1 LSRGAAAS
9 TGDIQ
14 AAVFDAYGTLFD
26 VASAAAALA
35 PELGAKA
42 PALTQLW
49 RQKQLEYSWLR
60 TLMGAHADFWRVTAD
75 ALDYA
80 IEKLG
85 LPIGY
90 RPRLLELYFRLAPY
104 PDARALIELCRSR
117 GLKTAI
123 LSNGTPE
130 MLNAAVAGADFTGL
144 FDAVLSIEALGLF
157 KPRPEVYRLAVERL
171 EVPADR
177 ILFVSA
183 NGWDVAGAAHFGFHA
198 VWINRARDPVDRLP
212 ALPLAIVGSLAE
224 LPLAVGLPGA

>member
-1 LSRGAAAS
+1 MIAVAAGAA
-9 TGDIQ
+9 GEVR

-26 VASAAAALA
+26 VTSAAATLA
-35 PELGAKA
+35 PEIGDKA
-42 PALTQLW
+42 PDLSRLW

-80 IEKLG
+80 IERLA
-85 LPIGY
+85 LPIGL

-104 PDARALIELCRSR
+104 PDARPLLELCRAR

-123 LSNGTPE
+123 LSNGSPE
-130 MLNAAVAGADFTGL
+130 MLNAAVGGANFTAL
-144 FDAVLSIEALGLF
+144 FDALLSVEAIGMF
-157 KPRPEVYRLAVERL
+157 KPRAEVYQMAVDRLGVA
-171 EVPADR
+171 AGQ

-198 VWINRARDPVDRLP
+198 VWINRNGDPVDRLP

>member
-1 LSRGAAAS
+1 LSRGTAAS
-9 TGDIQ
+9 AGDIE

-26 VASAAAALA
+26 VAAAATALAPDLGDKAAALS
-35 PELGAKA
+35 
-42 PALTQLW
+42 QLW

-60 TLMGAHADFWRVTAD
+60 TLMGAHVDFWRVTAD

-80 IEKLG
+80 IEKLDLPLG
-85 LPIGY
+85 L
-90 RPRLLELYFRLAPY
+90 RSRLLELYFRLTPY
-104 PDARALIELCRSR
+104 PDARALLELCRER

-123 LSNGTPE
+123 LSNGSPE
-130 MLNAAVAGADFTGL
+130 MLNAAVAGADFTAL
-144 FDAVLSIEALGLF
+144 LDAVLSVEAIGMF

-171 EVPADR
+171 GVTANR
-177 ILFVSA
+177 VLFVSA

-198 VWINRARDPVDRLP
+198 VWINRGRDPVDRLP

>member
-1 LSRGAAAS
+1 LSCGAAAS
-9 TGDIQ
+9 AGDIE

-26 VASAAAALA
+26 VAAAAAALA
-35 PELGAKA
+35 PDLGDQAA
-42 PALTQLW
+42 ALSRLW

-80 IEKLG
+80 IEKLDLPLG
-85 LPIGY
+85 L

-104 PDARALIELCRSR
+104 PDARPLLELCRRR

-123 LSNGTPE
+123 LSNGSPE
-130 MLNAAVAGADFTGL
+130 MLNAAVAGADFTAL
-144 FDAVLSIEALGLF
+144 LDAVLSIEAVGMF
-157 KPRPEVYRLAVERL
+157 KPRPEVYRLATERL
-171 EVPADR
+171 GVAANR
-177 ILFVSA
+177 VLFVSA
-183 NGWDVAGAAHFGFHA
+183 NGWDVAGAGHFGFHA
-198 VWINRARDPVDRLP
+198 VWINRASDPVDRLP

>member
-1 LSRGAAAS
+1 MSRGAAAS
-9 TGDIQ
+9 AGDIR

-35 PELGAKA
+35 PELGDKA
-42 PALTQLW
+42 PALSQLW

-80 IEKLG
+80 IEKLA
-85 LPIGY
+85 LPLGF

-104 PDARALIELCRSR
+104 PDARALLELCRSR

-123 LSNGTPE
+123 LSNGSPE
-130 MLNAAVAGADFTGL
+130 MLNAAVAGADFTSL
-144 FDAVLSIEALGLF
+144 LDAVLSIEEIGMF

-171 EVPADR
+171 GTPATQV
-177 ILFVSA
+177 LFVSA

-212 ALPLAIVGSLAE
+212 ALPLAIIGSLAE